1 MMKKL
6 LTIIATSLMVT
17 AVNANPLTEFPK
29 NAQNA
34 QYLASCSAY
43 INQLLI
49 IDRKLGTGVVSPK
62 TTNTALTKVFAF
74 GYASI
79 ALSNEQVYSRN
90 YTKALSEMKSTEH
103 KYLNAGVSN
112 IKEYTDYLS
121 QHVNECVPKS
131 TKTVEAMQVEL
142 TSFMQT
148 MKRPENQPLMKGIQA
163 TLAKTNQDHIN
174 AN

>member
-1 MMKKL
+1 MMKRL

-43 INQLLI
+43 INQVLI

-79 ALSNEQVYSRN
+79 AL
-90 YTKALSEMKSTEH
+90 
-103 KYLNAGVSN
+103 
-112 IKEYTDYLS
+112 
-121 QHVNECVPKS
+121 
-131 TKTVEAMQVEL
+131 
-142 TSFMQT
+142 
-148 MKRPENQPLMKGIQA
+148 
-163 TLAKTNQDHIN
+163 
-174 AN
+174 

>member
-1 MMKKL
+1 MKRL

-43 INQLLI
+43 INQFLI

-79 ALSNEQVYSRN
+79 ALSNEQEYSRN
-90 YTKALSEMKSTEH
+90 YTKALLDMKSTED
-103 KYLNAGVSN
+103 KYLNAGASK

-121 QHVNECVPKS
+121 KHVNECVPKS
-131 TKTVEAMQVEL
+131 TKTVETLQVEL
-142 TSFMQT
+142 TSFMQA
-148 MKRPENQPLMKGIQA
+148 MKQPEHQPLMKGIQA
-163 TLAKTNQDHIN
+163 TLSMTNQNQIN

>member
-1 MMKKL
+1 M
-6 LTIIATSLMVT
+6 
-17 AVNANPLTEFPK
+17 
-29 NAQNA
+29 
-34 QYLASCSAY
+34 
-43 INQLLI
+43 
-49 IDRKLGTGVVSPK
+49 SPK

-79 ALSNEQVYSRN
+79 ALSNEQEYSRN

-103 KYLNAGVSN
+103 KYLNAGASN

-121 QHVNECVPKS
+121 QHVNECVPNS

-142 TSFMQT
+142 TSFMQA
-148 MKRPENQPLMKGIQA
+148 MKQLENQPLMKGIQA

-174 AN
+174 EN

>member
-1 MMKKL
+1 MKRL

-43 INQLLI
+43 INQFLI

-79 ALSNEQVYSRN
+79 ALSNEQEYSRN
-90 YTKALSEMKSTEH
+90 YTKALLNMKSTEE
-103 KYLNAGVSN
+103 KYLNAGGSK
-112 IKEYTDYLS
+112 IQEYTDYLS
-121 QHVNECVPKS
+121 KHVNECVPNS
-131 TKTVEAMQVEL
+131 TKTVEALQVEL
-142 TSFMQT
+142 TSFMQA
-148 MKRPENQPLMKGIQA
+148 MKQPEHQPLMKGIQA
-163 TLAKTNQDHIN
+163 TLSKTNQNHIDEN
-174 AN
+174 